1 MTTITTEVPGDLL
14 PRVADDPEARDRE
27 RQRLEGEFQR
37 LVMHFLEELQRA
49 GLAST
54 PPSGHVDVLIQEKD
68 SGRSLLVEAK
78 TFPAWSAPED
88 SQERAVA
95 GVPASLSPDVAERHY
110 QALGRSKGP
119 LAAEDVQ
126 RDAREYW
133 SGSGSAGARWLVA
146 RLRSETHEE
155 RLHWAASTLAGLGPV
170 VLEPILEALQGDA
183 PPDQALALLRALG
196 WMGGRQKTADPL
208 AELVLVKHLLHE
220 DPDVREAASEALR
233 VLPRE
238 RARTWLTRRL
248 RDETDS
254 EVRRT
259 IEEELEP
266 VQAAHG

>member
-1 MTTITTEVPGDLL
+1 MTTITTEVPGNLL
-14 PRVADDPEARDRE
+14 PTVADDPEARDRE
-27 RQRLEGEFQR
+27 RQRLKEEFHR
-37 LVMHFLEELQRA
+37 LVIHFHEELQRA
-49 GLAST
+49 GLASMSR
-54 PPSGHVDVLIQEKD
+54 PGRVDVLIQEKD
-68 SGRSLLVEAK
+68 SGRLLVVEAK
-78 TFPAWSAPED
+78 TF
-88 SQERAVA
+88 QERIEPDDFRGLDVA
-95 GVPASLSPDVAERHY
+95 GVPHLLSSDEAEGQY

-126 RDAREYW
+126 RDARQYW
-133 SGSGSAGARWLVA
+133 NGSGAVGARWLIA

-155 RLHWAASTLAGLGPV
+155 RLHWAASTLAGLGDV
-170 VLEPILEALQGDA
+170 SLGPILETLRGDA

-196 WMGGRQKTADPL
+196 WMGGRQTRADPL

-220 DPDVREAASEALR
+220 DPDVREAASKALR

-248 RDETDS
+248 RDETDG

-266 VQAAHG
+266 IQAAHG